1 MNIPPSV
8 ICRLATGATET
19 VGGGGALC
27 PIAPVQQMIRKN
39 TASLPVIT
47 KILIALS
54 VEEY

>member
-1 MNIPPSV
+1 V